1 MDYTTML
8 PSEVRE
14 KIRSGEINGQTS
26 GMCQGYAQANLV
38 ALPREIAYDFLLF
51 AQRNPRACPL
61 LEVSDTGSRQLHEI
75 ADNADIATDIPR
87 YRIYEKGILTKEV
100 EDASPY

>member
-8 PSEVRE
+8 PSEVRA
-14 KIRSGEINGQTS
+14 KIRSGEMSGQTS

-51 AQRNPRACPL
+51 AQRNP
-61 LEVSDTGSRQLHEI
+61 
-75 ADNADIATDIPR
+75 
-87 YRIYEKGILTKEV
+87 
-100 EDASPY
+100 

>member
-8 PSEVRE
+8 PSEVRA
-14 KIRSGEINGQTS
+14 KIRSGEMSGQTS

-100 EDASPY
+100 